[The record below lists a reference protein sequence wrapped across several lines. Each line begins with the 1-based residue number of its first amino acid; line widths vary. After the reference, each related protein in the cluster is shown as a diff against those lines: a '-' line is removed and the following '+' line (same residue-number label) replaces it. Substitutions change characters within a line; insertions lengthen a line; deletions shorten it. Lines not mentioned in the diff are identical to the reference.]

1 MPSRKPS
8 SEELT
13 EIRVSLENIST
24 RTEGIETTV
33 TDIKQ
38 DLKTM
43 SQKQIETLAT
53 HGLRLDNLEESRET
67 IKKVIIGLI
76 ISTVGIVIEIVFRL
90 IMRGLAA

>member
-1 MPSRKPS
+1 MSTRRPS

-38 DLKTM
+38 DIKTM

-53 HGLRLDNLEESRET
+53 HGLRLDNLEESRKT
-67 IKKVIIGLI
+67 VKTVLIGLI
-76 ISTVGIVIEIVFRL
+76 ISTAGIVIEIVFRFF
-90 IMRGLAA
+90 MGRSV